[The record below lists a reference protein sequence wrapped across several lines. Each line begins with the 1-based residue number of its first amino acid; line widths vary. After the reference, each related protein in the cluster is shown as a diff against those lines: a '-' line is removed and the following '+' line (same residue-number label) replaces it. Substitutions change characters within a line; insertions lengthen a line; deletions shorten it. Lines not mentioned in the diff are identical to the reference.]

1 MKLTLGKNTYSQIEL
16 LAKTSLNSNT
26 THILLIEDN
35 VSDTDLITS
44 HITKNGSRFKHSIH
58 YARCLKD
65 GIQLLSKLKI
75 DIVLLNLSLPDS
87 LGLDTFIKLQKSFPE
102 IPIVVCTRY
111 EDYNLGMQAVK
122 KGAQDFISKE
132 NLSGTIIKR
141 AIRYS
146 IGRKTAQVQLEK
158 LNCELDKKVKERTK
172 QLFQE
177 KQLVEEKNK
186 EIMTNIHYAKHIQNA
201 LMCQNQHISNLFAD
215 DFVLNTPKN
224 IVGGDFYWYHKIED
238 ELLVAVADCTGHG
251 VSGALLAING
261 WTQLNQIAA
270 TTLETDPSKIL
281 LKLNL
286 RIKKSL
292 EHESSS
298 FQPKDGMDISIC
310 SINLKTSTLKFA
322 GANRPIYI
330 FRKNKNDK
338 LLIKGNR
345 VGIGSTFTNEK
356 TLYKLYE
363 VKIKK
368 GDMIYLSTDGYAD
381 QFGGNENKKIM
392 TRNLIKILGSI
403 YHEPA
408 GKQKTFL
415 TRYFNQWKGKEEQ
428 TDDAMIVG
436 IRI

>member
-16 LAKTSLNSNT
+16 LAKTSLNNNT

-35 VSDTDLITS
+35 VADADLITS
-44 HITKNGSRFKHSIH
+44 HITKNGSRFKHSMH
-58 YARCLKD
+58 YARCLRD
-65 GIQLLSKLKI
+65 GIQLLSQRKI

-87 LGLDTFIKLQKSFPE
+87 LGLDTFIKLQKKFPE

-111 EDYNLGMQAVK
+111 DDYNLGMQAVK

-132 NLSGTIIKR
+132 NLSSTIIKR
-141 AIRYS
+141 AVRYS
-146 IGRKTAQVQLEK
+146 IGRKTAQIQLEK
-158 LNCELDKKVKERTK
+158 LNSELDKKVKERTK

-186 EIMTNIHYAKHIQNA
+186 EIMINIQYAKHIQNA

-215 DFVLNTPKN
+215 DFVLNTPRN
-224 IVGGDFYWYHKIED
+224 IVGGDFYWYYKIED

-270 TTLETDPSKIL
+270 TTHETDPSKIL

-292 EHESSS
+292 EHESST
-298 FQPKDGMDISIC
+298 FKPKDGMDISIC
-310 SINLKTSTLKFA
+310 SINLKTNTLKFA

-330 FRKNKNDK
+330 FPKNKK
-338 LLIKGNR
+338 QKRIIKGTR
-345 VGIGSTFTNEK
+345 VGIGGTFTNENTFY
-356 TLYKLYE
+356 TLHE
-363 VKIKK
+363 MNIKK

-381 QFGGNENKKIM
+381 QFGGEEDKKIM
-392 TRNLIKILGSI
+392 TKNLIKILDSI
-403 YHEPA
+403 HHESA
-408 GKQKTFL
+408 GKQKILL
-415 TRYFNQWKGKEEQ
+415 THYFNQWKGSEEQ
-428 TDDAMIVG
+428 TDDAMIIG